1 MVEGCE
7 DFSVSHMC
15 VFPVLHLGPAV
26 EPEGFTWQVPDTW
39 GQLACT
45 ASLIPSGVPTMCYTY
60 YVTFT
65 SNGGGNDNG
74 VFIDCWIDVREWR
87 CMGTLL
93 CILSALGMAEQTH
106 RVSLE
111 AQSLQSP
118 REPLPTPTTQVARS
132 LDSLGSPLPGGQYVA
147 IVCSSFSGLVVAMAA
162 GVTAAME
169 NTFFALYANLTLMW
183 GVQSQ
188 GDPLCTSCQEMG
200 FLTHPE
206 LLDKRASAAS
216 SQGSEGVRVSCLSDL
231 WVLKVVWGCE
241 EQRQVGGRAWLS
253 VWRKLASQL

>member
-1 MVEGCE
+1 
-7 DFSVSHMC
+7 
-15 VFPVLHLGPAV
+15 
-26 EPEGFTWQVPDTW
+26 
-39 GQLACT
+39 
-45 ASLIPSGVPTMCYTY
+45 MCYTY

-74 VFIDCWIDVREWR
+74 VLIDCWIDVKEWR

-132 LDSLGSPLPGGQYVA
+132 LDSLGSPLPEGQYVA

-169 NTFFALYANLTLMW
+169 STFFALYANLTLMG

-188 GDPLCTSCQEMG
+188 GDPLCT
-200 FLTHPE
+200 
-206 LLDKRASAAS
+206 
-216 SQGSEGVRVSCLSDL
+216 
-231 WVLKVVWGCE
+231 
-241 EQRQVGGRAWLS
+241 
-253 VWRKLASQL
+253 